1 MPYAAVPS
9 PASNNSGS
17 SLYVGLMSGT
27 SLDGIDG
34 VLADFSLPVRPRV
47 LAQAQRSFSVDL
59 RSDLLDL
66 TQPGINELERAAHLS
81 QTLSSLYAEVVH
93 ELVQRGGQ
101 GNFSVAAVGCHGQT
115 VRHRPEQGFSLQ
127 LVNGALLA
135 ELTGMTVITD
145 FRSGDI
151 AAGGQGA
158 PLVPA
163 FHEALF
169 RHSSIPRLIL
179 NLGGIANLTLLIPGR
194 VTRGYDIGPA
204 NLLMD
209 GWIGRCLGQAFD
221 REGGWAAQGHCHP
234 VLLESLLAHPFFQR
248 SAPKSTGREDFSLEW
263 LAEHGEWVFSLP
275 PEDVQATLLELT
287 ARSVAAVVQAE
298 CREHRGTELYLC
310 GGGALNTQLTKRL
323 RILMPEVRVGRTE
336 DLGVPVQQVEALA
349 FAWLAWARV
358 QGKAGNLPE
367 VTGARHG
374 VVLGALYSP
383 PS

>member
-9 PASNNSGS
+9 PVSNNSGS

-27 SLDGIDG
+27 SLDGVDG
-34 VLADFSLPVRPRV
+34 VLVDFSVPVRPRV
-47 LAQAQRSFSVDL
+47 LAQAQCTFSVDL
-59 RSDLLDL
+59 RMDLLDL
-66 TQPGINELERAAHLS
+66 TRPGVNELERAACLS
-81 QTLSSLYAEVVH
+81 RTLSSLYAEVVH
-93 ELVQRGGQ
+93 ELVQRAGQ
-101 GNFSVAAVGCHGQT
+101 GDFPVVAVGCHGQT

-163 FHEALF
+163 FHAALF
-169 RHSSIPRLIL
+169 RHPSIPRLIL
-179 NLGGIANLTLLIPGR
+179 NLGGIANLTLLIPGLA
-194 VTRGYDIGPA
+194 TRGYDTGPA

-209 GWIGRCLGQAFD
+209 GWINRCLGHPFD
-221 REGGWAAQGHCHP
+221 PEGRWAAQGHCHP
-234 VLLESLLAHPFFQR
+234 ALLDSLLNHPFFQR

-263 LAEHGEWVFSLP
+263 LEGRGEWVSSLP
-275 PEDVQATLLELT
+275 LEDVQATLLELT
-287 ARSVAAVVQAE
+287 ARSVAAAVQAE
-298 CREHRGTELYLC
+298 CRGHKGAELYAC
-310 GGGALNTQLTKRL
+310 GGGALNTQLMKRL
-323 RILMPEVRVGRTE
+323 QILMPEIWVRCTDE
-336 DLGVPVQQVEALA
+336 LGVPAQQVEALA

-383 PS
+383 

>member
-17 SLYVGLMSGT
+17 SRYVGLMSGT

-34 VLADFSLPVRPRV
+34 VLADFSRPARPVV
-47 LAQAQRSFSVDL
+47 LAQAQRPFSVDL

-66 TQPGINELERAAHLS
+66 THPGVNELERAARLS
-81 QTLSSLYAEVVH
+81 QTLSTLYAEVVH
-93 ELVQRGGQ
+93 ELVQQAGPGG
-101 GNFSVAAVGCHGQT
+101 FPVAAVGCHGQT

-135 ELTGMTVITD
+135 ELTGMAVITD

-163 FHEALF
+163 FHDALF
-169 RHSSIPRLIL
+169 RHASIPRLIL
-179 NLGGIANLTLLIPGR
+179 NLGGIANLTLLLPGQ
-194 VTRGYDIGPA
+194 VTRGHDTGPA

-221 REGGWAAQGHCHP
+221 RGGDWAAQGRCHP
-234 VLLESLLAHPFFQR
+234 ALLESLLAHPFFQR

-263 LAEHGEWVFSLP
+263 LESRGAWVSSLP

-287 ARSVAAVVQAE
+287 ARSVAAAVQAA
-298 CREHRGTELYLC
+298 CRGYEGAELYLC
-310 GGGALNTQLTKRL
+310 GGGALNVQLTKRL
-323 RILMPEVRVGRTE
+323 RTLMPEVRVGRTD
-336 DLGVPVQQVEALA
+336 DLGVPAQQVEALA

-383 PS
+383 